1 MECRNEIYVVAA
13 TKDNTTLYWATATQR
28 EDAVTAVELLLGP
41 GWAVALTE
49 RRITPAQGAVLRLR
63 DNDIR
68 ELNPMP

>member
-13 TKDNTTLYWATATQR
+13 TKDDTTVYWATATRR

-41 GWAVALTE
+41 GWTVALTE
-49 RRITPAQGAVLRLR
+49 RRITPAQGAVLKLR